1 MTEENKIQTEKCI
14 SCGQET
20 GIPVDKNVDSR
31 TTYVEGSGQLCV
43 ECFKKIYN
51 EVHKKSDD
59 VSC

>member
-1 MTEENKIQTEKCI
+1 MTEENKIQTEKCV

-51 EVHKKSDD
+51 EVHKKK
-59 VSC
+59 